1 MGIDIIKCDNCDTIS
16 EEQKMRIKEFEE
28 NQNIIKERKLE
39 KYHRLRNYDN
49 EVLKKLGENYRTN

>member
-39 KYHRLRNYDN
+39 KYYRLIN
-49 EVLKKLGENYRTN
+49 